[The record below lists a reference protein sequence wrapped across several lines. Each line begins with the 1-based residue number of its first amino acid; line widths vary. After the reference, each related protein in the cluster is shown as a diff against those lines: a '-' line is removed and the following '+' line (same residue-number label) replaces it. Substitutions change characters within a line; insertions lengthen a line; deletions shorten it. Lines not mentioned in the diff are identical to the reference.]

1 MDDDLVVRHIALL
14 GSSLESI
21 MLSSV
26 SRELVLSV
34 GGDGQMVHRGAA
46 NGRKATARLRG
57 LIASTGALSSR
68 CYIN

>member
-1 MDDDLVVRHIALL
+1 MDDGMVVRLITLL

-21 MLSSV
+21 MLFSV
-26 SRELVLSV
+26 KGLLVLSV
-34 GGDGQMVHRGAA
+34 CGNGQRVRRGAA
-46 NGRKATARLRG
+46 NGCKATARLRG